1 MAQYKKDEVKD
12 KIDAA
17 ALSVFARK
25 GYLSAK
31 VSDISAE
38 AGVSVGNI
46 YRYYANK
53 EDIFYSL
60 IPEDF
65 PAEFQAVIS
74 HKIASAQSS
83 RDSRAI
89 ADMADA
95 FIGFM
100 AGYREKITILF
111 SGSQGTRYASIGSDF
126 AAILLSLVRKLYPE
140 KYAAYIT
147 RYGDDSVL
155 ALIYENLIRM
165 YGYLLRSTQGDKELI
180 HQMRQVNLYH
190 FSGIMRLLDV

>member
-12 KIDAA
+12 RIDGA

-65 PAEFQAVIS
+65 PAEFQAVIAS
-74 HKIASAQSS
+74 KIAAAQNS

-89 ADMADA
+89 DDMADA

-100 AGYREKITILF
+100 SVYRQKITILF
-111 SGSQGTRYASIGSDF
+111 SGSQGTRYASVGSDF
-126 AAILLSLVRKLYPE
+126 AAALLSLVRGLYPE
-140 KYAAYIT
+140 RYAAFIA

-155 ALIYENLIRM
+155 ALIYQNLIRI
-165 YGYLLRSTQGDKELI
+165 YGHLLGSPCGEEELI
-180 HQMRQVNLYH
+180 HRMRQVNRYH
-190 FSGIMRLLDV
+190 FSGIMGLLDV

>member
-1 MAQYKKDEVKD
+1 MAQYKKDEVKER
-12 KIDAA
+12 IDSA
-17 ALSVFARK
+17 ALSVFAEK
-25 GYLSAK
+25 GYRSAK
-31 VSDISAE
+31 VSDISAA

-53 EDIFYSL
+53 DDIFYSL

-65 PAEFQAVIS
+65 PAEFKAVIAR
-74 HKIASAQSS
+74 KIGSAQTG

-89 ADMADA
+89 ADMADV

-100 AGYREKITILF
+100 AGHREQITILF
-111 SGSQGTRYASIGSDF
+111 SGSQGTRYASIKSDF
-126 AAILLSLVRKLYPE
+126 ADILLSLVRELYPE
-140 KYAAYIT
+140 KYAAYIA
-147 RYGDDSVL
+147 RYGDDRAL
-155 ALIYENLIRM
+155 ALVYENLIGM
-165 YGYLLRSTQGDKELI
+165 YGYLLRSTQGEEELI